1 MEIGRGEVLLSAVNS
16 EIAQKVRENG
26 LLGELQVQHDWMKV

>member
-16 EIAQKVRENG
+16 GIAQKVRENG
-26 LLGELQVQHDWMKV
+26 LLGELQVHDWMKV